1 MISVVLV
8 IRFFFTFD
16 HEAEGGPS
24 ICGLGQEMAVSIQ
37 QNLKERTAVF
47 SVTKLVSNVQEHT
60 RE

>member
-8 IRFFFTFD
+8 IFTFD
-16 HEAEGGPS
+16 REAEGGPS